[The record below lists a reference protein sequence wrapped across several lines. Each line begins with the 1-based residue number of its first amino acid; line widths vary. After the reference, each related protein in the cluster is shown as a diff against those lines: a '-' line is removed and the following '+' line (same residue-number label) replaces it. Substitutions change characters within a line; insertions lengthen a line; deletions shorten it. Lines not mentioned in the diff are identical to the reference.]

1 MSGIKRAER
10 IGGEVFS
17 VLAAV
22 LRDGLKDP
30 RVGSITIT
38 SVRVSDDLSV
48 ARVNFV
54 TLGGQGDCAAV
65 VEGLESAKGY
75 LRREVGKRLRLRIV
89 PDLRFHL
96 DTQLDKAMEM
106 TRVLRGLSDERAIR
120 EQHEA
125 GAEE

>member
-10 IGGEVFS
+10 VGGEVLA

-30 RVGSITIT
+30 RVGPITIT

-48 ARVNFV
+48 ARINFV
-54 TLGGQGDCAAV
+54 PLGGRGDSAEV

-75 LRREVGKRLRLRIV
+75 LRRQVGKRLRLRIV

-96 DTQLDKAMEM
+96 DTHLDKAMEM
-106 TRVLRGLSDERAIR
+106 TEVLRGLSEQRAVREREA
-120 EQHEA
+120 A

>member
-10 IGGEVFS
+10 VGGEVLS
-17 VLAAV
+17 ALAAV

-30 RVGSITIT
+30 RVGPITIT

-48 ARVNFV
+48 ARINFV
-54 TLGGQGDCAAV
+54 PLGGRGDPGEV

-75 LRREVGKRLRLRIV
+75 LRRQVGKRLRLRIV

-96 DTQLDKAMEM
+96 DTHLDKAMEM
-106 TRVLRGLSDERAIR
+106 TKVLRSLSEERAVR
-120 EQHEA
+120 EA
-125 GAEE
+125 DDTGAEE

>member
-10 IGGEVFS
+10 IGGEVSS

-30 RVGSITIT
+30 RVGPITIT

-48 ARVNFV
+48 ARINFV
-54 TLGGQGDCAAV
+54 PLGGQGDPTEV

-75 LRREVGKRLRLRIV
+75 LRRQVAKRLRLRIV

-106 TRVLRGLSDERAIR
+106 TEFLRGLSEERAVR
-120 EQHEA
+120 EREAEGHE
-125 GAEE
+125 E

>member
-1 MSGIKRAER
+1 MSGTKRAVR
-10 IGGEVFS
+10 VSGEVFA

-30 RVGSITIT
+30 RVGPITIT

-54 TLGGQGDCAAV
+54 PLGGRGDPVEV

-96 DTQLDKAMEM
+96 DTHLDKAMEI
-106 TRVLRGLSDERAIR
+106 TEVLRGLSDERAHR
-120 EQHEA
+120 E
-125 GAEE
+125 GEE